1 MALLYTHRMTHFV
14 HAQRDTYTHMRHIII
29 RGPGRNAVS
38 GGYNVYY
45 NDNNNN
51 KRSRRARPVWQP
63 FVTYISYYYIM
74 RPPMC
79 RCLSRAQARHDDK

>member
-1 MALLYTHRMTHFV
+1 MTHFV

-45 NDNNNN
+45 NNNN
-51 KRSRRARPVWQP
+51 KRRERPVWQP
-63 FVTYISYYYIM
+63 FVTYILYYIII
-74 RPPMC
+74 
-79 RCLSRAQARHDDK
+79 L